1 MGATAHTP
9 LGQAAG
15 CGCMGFVALMVIAVC
30 SGGGGGGADPSVDP
44 PPAYPPVSGPA
55 YPPDEGERVVRIPE
69 PRDGLYIQGTLN
81 VRAAPSRDAPILRK
95 LQSGD
100 YVLMGP
106 PDANG
111 WAQVYS
117 GSEADGWAY
126 RASELVQPTGPALS
140 APPPTRSGGGSRHY
154 ITGPRGGCYYI
165 NRNGNKTYVDHSF
178 CY

>member
-30 SGGGGGGADPSVDP
+30 SGDGGPSFDP
-44 PPAYPPVSGPA
+44 PAALPPVSGPA
-55 YPPDEGERVVRIPE
+55 YTPEGGERVDPTPE
-69 PRDGLYIQGTLN
+69 PRDGLYIHGTLN
-81 VRAAPSRDAPILRK
+81 VRAAPRKDAPILRT

-106 PDANG
+106 ADANG

-117 GSEADGWAY
+117 GSVPDGWAY
-126 RASELVQPTGPALS
+126 RASELVQPTAPALS
-140 APPPTRSGGGSRHY
+140 APPPTRSGGESRHY